1 MKERNRPKEGA
12 PGALPENLMEA
23 ARIVAGVFAR
33 KKGLDFVP
41 GSRLY
46 PRGRETQTP

>member
-1 MKERNRPKEGA
+1 MKNTSNPNPPK
-12 PGALPENLMEA
+12 PTLPDNLMEA

>member
-1 MKERNRPKEGA
+1 MNKPSTSNPPK
-12 PGALPENLMEA
+12 PSLPDNLMEA

-46 PRGRETQTP
+46 PRGRETQSP